1 MTVSRWWPLAV
12 LALLLPLWLAGMFG
26 RGLWTPD
33 EPREAAMALAMAR
46 DGVSAVPMHAG
57 EPFCEKPPLTYWAAA
72 PFLDPARPSPAAARI
87 PNLAYALAGAA
98 AVAVLAWA
106 AGGALAAAVAA
117 AAWGTLGM
125 ALQIEVWCA
134 TDAPLMAGVAVALAG
149 LFRGLHA
156 APGRA
161 KLGWYLLAH
170 AGLLMGF
177 FSKNA
182 VAWMVPGLA
191 FAGVCLWERR
201 WRELVRWELHL
212 GWLLQAAL
220 IVPWVQAVAAHDD
233 GRRLLK
239 VFFVDNLLGRF
250 VQLEGVPYGDGHRN
264 WPGKY
269 LLQFPLFCLPWTLAA
284 LAAAWRAPAAL
295 REEGVAASAW
305 RFALAGAV
313 PFVLLLSLS
322 RTARGLYVAPALP
335 LVAVLLGLWA
345 ARCWPRPGR
354 AERWAWRGTLAL
366 VAAVA
371 LLAPPAAA
379 WLWRLDGRA
388 AWPGLAL
395 LPLGM
400 AAALL
405 CLDRAR
411 RRWPQHPAAAAW
423 FLAAALV
430 VGVLV
435 PAARALPVVNRWR
448 DLEPIA
454 TGTAVAA
461 RGAPLAL
468 WQPDETLHALLEW
481 HGVARPPRLDT
492 LEALA
497 ARLAAEPRQLLLV
510 RIEDGPGAVE
520 WLQHHHRLT
529 VLAELGHARGR
540 RYAVM
545 GR

>member
-1 MTVSRWWPLAV
+1 MAV
-12 LALLLPLWLAGMFG
+12 LVLLLPLWAVGMFG
-26 RGLWTPD
+26 RNLWTPD
-33 EPREAAMALAMAR
+33 EPREAAIALAMAR
-46 DGVSAVPMHAG
+46 DGLAAVPMHAG

-72 PFLDPARPSPAAARI
+72 PFLDPARPSPALARL

-98 AVAVLAWA
+98 AVAALAWA

-117 AAWGTLGM
+117 VAWGTLGM
-125 ALQIEVWCA
+125 ALQTEVWCA

-156 APGRA
+156 APGGA

-191 FAGVCLWERR
+191 FAGIVLWERR
-201 WRELVRWELHL
+201 WRELARWELHL
-212 GWLLQAAL
+212 GWVPQLAA
-220 IVPWVQAVAAHDD
+220 IGPWVLAVAGQPD
-233 GRRLLK
+233 GGQLLK

-250 VQLEGVPYGDGHRN
+250 VQLDGVAYGEGHRN

-269 LLQFPLFCLPWTLAA
+269 LLQFPLFCLPWTLA
-284 LAAAWRAPAAL
+284 LAAAAVRGWGAVRGGDPAIPAVE
-295 REEGVAASAW
+295 RSAW
-305 RFALAGAV
+305 RFAVAGAL

-322 RTARGLYVAPALP
+322 RTARGLYIAPAMP

-345 ARCWPRPGR
+345 ARWWPRPGR
-354 AERWAWRGTLAL
+354 AERWAWHGTVAL
-366 VAAVA
+366 IAAVA
-371 LLAPPAAA
+371 LLAPPVVA
-379 WLWRLDGRA
+379 WLWRLDGRPW
-388 AWPGLAL
+388 WPGLAL
-395 LPLGM
+395 LPVGM
-400 AAALL
+400 ALALL

-411 RRWPQHPAAAAW
+411 RSWDARPAAAAW

-430 VGVLV
+430 TGLLAPVT
-435 PAARALPVVNRWR
+435 RALPVVNRWR

-454 TGTAVAA
+454 SGVALAA

-481 HGVARPPRLDT
+481 HGVAIPPRLDELDELAT
-492 LEALA
+492 ALA
-497 ARLAAEPRQLLLV
+497 DPRQLLLV
-510 RIEDGPGAVE
+510 RIENGPGAVE
-520 WLQHHHRLT
+520 WLEHYHRL
-529 VLAELGHARGR
+529 VVVEKLGHPHGR

-545 GR
+545 GHPRR